1 MSRLVLQGEE
11 GDEFHGVM
19 VVLTGVDHLAGYS
32 VHAGPN
38 LQRAGQE
45 IVANGSD
52 RFLCGHRASNEPQQ
66 SAASSSCYSVL

>member
-11 GDEFHGVM
+11 GDEFHGAM

-32 VHAGPN
+32 GHAGPD

-45 IVANGSD
+45 IAANGSD
-52 RFLCGHRASNEPQQ
+52 RFLCGHGASNEPQR
-66 SAASSSCYSVL
+66 SAMSSSCYSVL